1 MNQAGR
7 LRRVV
12 GRGDLVP
19 VLKEVVQEQSRLRLG
34 LSAAGAA
41 FWLAIATL
49 PLLVAVVSLYG
60 LVRSQAQ
67 VAGDLAALFKAGPDT
82 LSSLVAHQLRAISN
96 TGRATLSIGLVVSLI
111 VALWS
116 ASASIYNLDRAIG
129 SAYGFSPIH
138 YVRARTRALLGAL
151 AAVVAIGVVAGLAAW
166 IETSLDHISRAV
178 EVVVGV
184 PALLLVLVGTFW
196 SLYRFAVHLHRAG
209 RRFLVGAVSAA
220 FAFLLLVV
228 GFNVYVRVAGQSKA
242 IYGALGGVV
251 LAMLFAYLATYII
264 LLGALL
270 NATLD
275 GRRSAELGRTGAD
288 KARHEH

>member
-1 MNQAGR
+1 VNPAGP
-7 LRRVV
+7 LRRAAD
-12 GRGDLVP
+12 RRDLLPLV
-19 VLKEVVQEQSRLRLG
+19 KELAREQSRLRLG

-60 LVRSQAQ
+60 LVRTRAQ
-67 VAGDLAALFKAGPDT
+67 VTGDLAALFRAGPGT
-82 LSSLVAHQLRAISN
+82 LSSVVAQQLRTISN
-96 TGRATLSIGLVVSLI
+96 TGRGTLSIGLVVSLV

-116 ASASIYNLDRAIG
+116 ASTSIYNLDRAIT
-129 SAYGFSPIH
+129 SAYGFAPIH
-138 YVRARTRALLGAL
+138 YVQARVRALLGAV
-151 AAVVAIGVVAGLAAW
+151 ATVVIIGVVAALAAW
-166 IETSLDHISRAV
+166 IESSLDRISRAV
-178 EVVVGV
+178 EVLVGV
-184 PALLLVLVGTFW
+184 PALLLFLVGTLW
-196 SLYRFAVHLHRAG
+196 WVYRFAVHLHRAG

-220 FAFLLLVV
+220 VALLVLVV
-228 GFNVYVRVAGQSKA
+228 GFNVYVRLAGQSKA

-275 GRRSAELGRTGAD
+275 GRRAAELGLGDGDEAD
-288 KARHEH
+288 AGH